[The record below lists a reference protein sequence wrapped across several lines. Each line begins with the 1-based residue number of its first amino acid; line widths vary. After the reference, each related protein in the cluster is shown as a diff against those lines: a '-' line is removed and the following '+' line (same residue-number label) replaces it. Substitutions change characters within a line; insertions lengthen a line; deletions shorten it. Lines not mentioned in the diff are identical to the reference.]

1 MRWFNT
7 KDLRS
12 TISAIFTVSTAPPP
26 TAEAQAAAMENLR
39 RKMLALAVLDSDDR
53 SEALARRIRY
63 AGNVETLWYAR
74 GQLMAQLARTH
85 GEVLAREKVDALS
98 PAFRELLPKGLR
110 SRPSPLDG
118 SYRSSRPGPGADE
131 P

>member
-26 TAEAQAAAMENLR
+26 TAAEQAEKLDVIR
-39 RKMLALAVLDSDDR
+39 RKMLAMAVLTNGER

-63 AGNVETLWYAR
+63 AVSVESLWFTR
-74 GQLMAQLARTH
+74 GELMAQLAKID
-85 GEVLAREKVDALS
+85 GELAARERVDALS
-98 PAFRELLPKGLR
+98 DLFKELLPRGLR

-118 SYRSSRPGPGADE
+118 TYRSSRPAED
-131 P
+131 

>member
-12 TISAIFTVSTAPPP
+12 TISAMFTVSTAPPP
-26 TAEAQAAAMENLR
+26 TPEAHAAKLDTIR
-39 RKMLALAVLDSDDR
+39 RKMLALAVLDPGER

-63 AGNVETLWYAR
+63 AANVESLWFAR
-74 GQLMAQLARTH
+74 GELMAQLARAH
-85 GEVLAREKVDALS
+85 GEAIAREKVDALS
-98 PAFRELLPKGLR
+98 GLFKELLPRGLR

-118 SYRSSRPGPGADE
+118 VYRSSRPGPDE
-131 P
+131 G

>member
-12 TISAIFTVSTAPPP
+12 TISAMFTVSTAAPP
-26 TAEAQAAAMENLR
+26 TPAEQAAQLETIR
-39 RKMLALAVLDSDDR
+39 RKMLALAVLTHGER

-63 AGNVETLWYAR
+63 AASVESLWYAR
-74 GQLMAQLARTH
+74 GELMGQLAKVD
-85 GEVLAREKVDALS
+85 GEAAAREKVDALS
-98 PAFRELLPKGLR
+98 ALFKELLPRGLR

-118 SYRSSRPGPGADE
+118 TYRSSRPGED
-131 P
+131 